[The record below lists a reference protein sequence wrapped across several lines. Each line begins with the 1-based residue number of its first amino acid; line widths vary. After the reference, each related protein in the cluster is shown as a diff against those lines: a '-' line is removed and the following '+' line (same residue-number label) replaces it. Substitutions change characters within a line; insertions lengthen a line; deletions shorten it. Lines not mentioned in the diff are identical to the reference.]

1 VLETCRSL
9 RDQLPDDVRRRLH
22 LCCLPMDDVD
32 ENAHL
37 VNALQRHAAVVVQK
51 SLAEGFGLTVT
62 EPMWKGRPVVAA
74 AVGGIP
80 DQIEDGISG
89 ILLRDP
95 ADTVA
100 LTKAVAE
107 LLADPVRAAALGAA
121 AHVRVRDY
129 FLGDR
134 HLVQW
139 VQLFDGVLR
148 AT

>member
-1 VLETCRSL
+1 
-9 RDQLPDDVRRRLH
+9 
-22 LCCLPMDDVD
+22 
-32 ENAHL
+32 
-37 VNALQRHAAVVVQK
+37 
-51 SLAEGFGLTVT
+51 
-62 EPMWKGRPVVAA
+62 MWKGRPVVAA

-121 AHVRVRDY
+121 AHDRVRDY